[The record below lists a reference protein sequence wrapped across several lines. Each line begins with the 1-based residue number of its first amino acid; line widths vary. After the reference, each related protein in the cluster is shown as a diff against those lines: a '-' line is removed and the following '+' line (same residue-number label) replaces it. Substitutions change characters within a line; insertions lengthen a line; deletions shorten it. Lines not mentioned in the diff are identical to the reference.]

1 MFDIFLLVLPI
12 FLVMFLGNALLR
24 MKLINEPFINT
35 ANKLIFN
42 VCLPVLLFFKI
53 SQSAFSDVFNPQLL
67 LIMLTAVGIM
77 FPASFLVGGITRT
90 SKRSV
95 GTFAMNNFRAN
106 YAYMGLPVSYYAFG
120 EPGLAI
126 GSILMA
132 FIVPYVNVLS
142 VAALSLTGGGG
153 FDKRTFL
160 KNTLLN
166 PLAIACVLGIL
177 FSVFQIPVVDFLY
190 RTMEIISGVT
200 LPLALFA
207 IGATLSRD
215 RIRGSMPIITTS
227 IIMKLVLLPLIAYG
241 IFRIFGIP
249 VGLPEKVLIVMLSA
263 PSATV
268 NYVLASVM
276 GGDSDLAAGT
286 IVLGT
291 TVSIFSFVFWLHTLG
306 V

>member
-1 MFDIFLLVLPI
+1 LQYFSNSRDLHP
-12 FLVMFLGNALLR
+12 
-24 MKLINEPFINT
+24 T

-53 SQSAFSDVFNPQLL
+53 SQSAFSDVFNLQLL
-67 LIMLTAVGIM
+67 LVMLTTVGIM
-77 FPASFLVGGITRT
+77 FPASFLVGGVTRT
-90 SKRSV
+90 PKRSV

-142 VAALSLTGGGG
+142 VTALSLTGGSG

-177 FSVFQIPVVDFLY
+177 FSVFQIPVADFLS

-227 IIMKLVLLPLIAYG
+227 IVMKLVLLPLIAYG